1 VCGTE
6 LHQFPDQGQKDLVE
20 AREAH
25 IGLELDAGGAQHPD
39 SGDHRHLV
47 RRIQQSRLAY
57 TRITGHQQRCAPDG
71 HLVEEGPDD
80 PEIPVTSS

>member
-1 VCGTE
+1 MVLSCAE
-6 LHQFPDQGQKDLVE
+6 FLAQGKKDLVE

-57 TRITGHQQRCAPDG
+57 TRITGHQQRRAADG
-71 HLVEEGPDD
+71 HLIEEGPDD
-80 PEIPVTSS
+80 PEISITSG